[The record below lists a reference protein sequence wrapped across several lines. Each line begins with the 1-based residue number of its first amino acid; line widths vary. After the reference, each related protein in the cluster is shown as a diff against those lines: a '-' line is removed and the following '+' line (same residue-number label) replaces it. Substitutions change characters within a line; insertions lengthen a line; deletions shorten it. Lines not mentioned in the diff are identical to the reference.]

1 MKLASKDERWNEIMF
16 VHLKDFKRLLKQ
28 AYTGV
33 GLCVARRGDDVLFG
47 GSGWAIVT
55 EKESMDKKQLA
66 AVIELTGE
74 LPGKGEAFKA
84 TKEENQYEIG
94 EVRWGMPNRLRLYE
108 INPETLCQY
117 TGLCDKN
124 GKKIWENDIVQY
136 GEYTAVVRHGKYTA
150 GFYVD
155 FPEETNYRKDLGYW
169 YKKVSVIG
177 NVLEDTKGNRLESH
191 TVSES
196 GWIPVTERVPENDD
210 YVLLSFEN
218 SSHSSVGRH
227 VGDEELGGAWYVVD
241 CFGEDTCLANDLFVN
256 AWMPL
261 PEPYRE
267 DE

>member
-1 MKLASKDERWNEIMF
+1 MHHLIAVDEMTDW
-16 VHLKDFKRLLKQ
+16 
-28 AYTGV
+28 
-33 GLCVARRGDDVLFG
+33 GL
-47 GSGWAIVT
+47 
-55 EKESMDKKQLA
+55 
-66 AVIELTGE
+66 
-74 LPGKGEAFKA
+74 
-84 TKEENQYEIG
+84 
-94 EVRWGMPNRLRLYE
+94 PNRLRLYE

-191 TVSES
+191 TVNEP
-196 GWIPVTERVPENDD
+196 GWIPVTERLPENDD
-210 YVLLSFEN
+210 YVLMSFEN
-218 SSHSSVGRH
+218 FSLPLVGRYMD
-227 VGDEELGGAWYVVD
+227 DEKLGGAWYLGD
-241 CFGEDTCLANDLFVN
+241 CFDEDTCLANDLFVN

-261 PEPYRE
+261 PKPYRE